1 MRALQRRTL
10 RGIADTLALGRWRAF
25 GLYVRSL
32 SSFSAFTLDY
42 LVMCRR
48 GTAEIERRIAGLS
61 IQGLEHME
69 QALASGRPILVTT
82 MHMGNFQLGFLKL
95 VDRLRPARTLSV
107 FKMSLNDRNE
117 DVLFQAFAKLGCPPT
132 AMRAGEDG
140 GRQAYLA
147 LRKGDIVAITI
158 DLELQ
163 VKSRS
168 VVRFFDRPC
177 HMQNGPA
184 TIAALTRALIVPV
197 VNYEDRSGRAI
208 VRVEPP
214 VETDIRATGETM
226 PIAIQR
232 LTQHLAATL
241 ERWIRIDPRQVHA
254 WSAIAETLACPLPPA
269 PEAAPAAAEATTA
282 PG

>member
-1 MRALQRRTL
+1 MYRHAPALGPRISRFALAPLLTLSLVLRMRALQRRTL

-168 VVRFFDRPC
+168 VVRLKR
-177 HMQNGPA
+177 
-184 TIAALTRALIVPV
+184 T
-197 VNYEDRSGRAI
+197 
-208 VRVEPP
+208 
-214 VETDIRATGETM
+214 TG
-226 PIAIQR
+226 I
-232 LTQHLAATL
+232 
-241 ERWIRIDPRQVHA
+241 
-254 WSAIAETLACPLPPA
+254 
-269 PEAAPAAAEATTA
+269 PAAAHSSDRCEESVVEARMIPSTRYCISWSKTGSLSRSMC
-282 PG
+282 PVNSSRR